1 MLRCMDGGG
10 LRQFTMF
17 RERRQ
22 AWEKEIL
29 SKRGWQAGLV
39 CVLVMREVCG
49 PWSWGESSGKQIH
62 RHCCSI
68 GMRRKPLGRG
78 CEAERWSTLVSGCG
92 RHSGEACMSSETP
105 DYKLWQWIALYVWAR
120 LRTTVTCSTASLQSL
135 WLPTAFWFCAVCV
148 CSPSGAICE
157 SAMGKAVLVLSTF
170 TRGEGGLFRCQ
181 QTVKLKALASCYV
194 STGPSRDIVL
204 TYLVVV
210 SFPCFFLLKTLLLR
224 TCVCVT

>member
-10 LRQFTMF
+10 LRQFIMF

-29 SKRGWQAGLV
+29 RQKRTAGWSSV
-39 CVLVMREVCG
+39 CACYEGSVWTVELGRVFSETNTNTQRHCR
-49 PWSWGESSGKQIH
+49 SSGI
-62 RHCCSI
+62 
-68 GMRRKPLGRG
+68 RRKPLGR
-78 CEAERWSTLVSGCG
+78 CREAERWSTLVSGCG

-120 LRTTVTCSTASLQSL
+120 LRTTVTCSTASFQSL
-135 WLPTAFWFCAVCV
+135 WLSTAFWLCAICV
-148 CSPSGAICE
+148 CLPSGAICE
-157 SAMGKAVLVLSTF
+157 SAMGKAGLVLSTF

-210 SFPCFFLLKTLLLR
+210 SFPCFFF
-224 TCVCVT
+224 